1 MRRAKID
8 PIMSKL
14 TAVILAA
21 GESTRMRSGRP
32 KVLHHLCGRPLIDY
46 PMNAAR
52 ALGGRVVVVV
62 GRGGD
67 QVRAAV
73 GNDADTVFVEQR
85 ERLGTGHAVL
95 QARAICRDQSDVI
108 LVLPGDMPLI
118 SESTLRRLIEHH
130 REKQAA
136 VTLLTAEMANPSGY
150 GRVVRVEGRPVA
162 IVEHR
167 DATPAQRQICEIGTS
182 TYCFDPRHLWD
193 ALDRLTPRN
202 QQGEYYLTDV
212 IDMFR
217 RDGRGVEAVIAEDPR
232 EGLGINDRKQL
243 AELAAVMRGRIL
255 DRLMLAGV
263 TVLDPASTYVDDTV
277 EIGADTVLYPGAILE
292 GRTSIGAECVVG
304 PGCQVMHSRIGD
316 RVALK
321 AYCVLSEAVVEADAL
336 LGPFC
341 HLRPLSHV
349 GAGAKIGNFV
359 EMKKSRIGRGAKV
372 PHLSYVGDATLGAG
386 VNFGAGAITCNYD
399 GASKHETVIGDGAFI
414 GTNASLVAPV
424 TVAEGAYVGAGSVI
438 TKNVPAGALA
448 VTRPEQKIR
457 EGWAARK
464 KRPHKATDAAT
475 EREPAEGPV
484 TPAPQQRTER

>member
-1 MRRAKID
+1 
-8 PIMSKL
+8 MSKL
-14 TAVILAA
+14 TTVILAA
-21 GESTRMRSGRP
+21 GESTRMKSGRP
-32 KVLHHLCGRPLIDY
+32 KMLHHLCGRPLIAY
-46 PMNAAR
+46 PVNGAR

-67 QVRAAV
+67 QVQAAV
-73 GNDADTVFVEQR
+73 GGDADTVFVEQK

-95 QARAICRDQSDVI
+95 QARAACRDQSDVI

-118 SESTLRRLIEHH
+118 SEATLRRLVEHH
-130 REKQAA
+130 RESHAA
-136 VTLLTAEMANPSGY
+136 VTLLTAKVANPSGY
-150 GRVVRVEGRPVA
+150 GRVVRENDRPVA

-193 ALDRLTPRN
+193 ALDHLTPGN

-212 IDMFR
+212 IDIFR
-217 RDGRGVEAVIAEDPR
+217 KDGRGVEAVITDDPR
-232 EGLGINDRKQL
+232 ECLGVNDRKQL
-243 AELAAVMRGRIL
+243 AELAAILRGRIL

-277 EIGADTVLYPGAILE
+277 EIGADTALYPGAIVE

-304 PGCQVMHSRIGD
+304 PGCQVTHSRIGD
-316 RVALK
+316 RVTLK
-321 AYCVLSEAVVEADAL
+321 AYCVLSEAVVEDDAS

-341 HLRPLSHV
+341 HLRPLAHV
-349 GAGAKIGNFV
+349 GSSAKIGNFV
-359 EMKKSRIGRGAKV
+359 ELKKSRIGRGAKV

-399 GASKHETVIGDGAFI
+399 GVSKHETVIGDGAFI
-414 GTNASLVAPV
+414 GTNSSLVAPV
-424 TVAEGAYVGAGSVI
+424 TVEEGAYVGAGSVI
-438 TKNVPAGALA
+438 TKSVPAGALA
-448 VTRPEQKIR
+448 VTRAEQKVR

-464 KRPHKATDAAT
+464 KQSPKVAERPKEPD
-475 EREPAEGPV
+475 PAERPISS
-484 TPAPQQRTER
+484 E